1 MKTFRAAVS
10 GLMGIIC
17 AGCLQSCGGYVD
29 IYDTNGKLIK
39 QLIAGG
45 GANGV
50 YGRIDLTNP

>member
-1 MKTFRAAVS
+1 
-10 GLMGIIC
+10 MGIIC

-29 IYDTNGKLIK
+29 IYDANGRLIK

-45 GANGV
+45 GADGV